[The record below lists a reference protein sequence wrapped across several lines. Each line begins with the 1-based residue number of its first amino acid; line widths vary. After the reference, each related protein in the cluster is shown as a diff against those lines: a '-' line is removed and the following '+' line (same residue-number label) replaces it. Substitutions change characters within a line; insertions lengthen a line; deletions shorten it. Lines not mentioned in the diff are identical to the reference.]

1 MKYLTI
7 KTNKTTNKTTRRTV
21 QADNIK
27 QARTKANATSND
39 TLRCYLVVTDSDGS
53 YNADALQQAALTIV
67 KRTTANM
74 VTKQGGRL
82 QYELYN
88 ACRVP
93 NIDNTDI
100 DDMLSVAQLAL
111 CEAVADGKD
120 TPQQYAYAYQKL
132 NDYLYSVGKV
142 KTTSQRARTQNLES
156 LGYDIAVDIDGNIN
170 RVLDI
175 ADDNYYYNADNTD
188 DIITDDIITALQSIF
203 DILSPTQQKVY
214 KYLANGM
221 SMSQI
226 ADIMGRTKATTQ
238 TQIVRIRAKATM
250 LYPDGIKSII
260 K

>member
-7 KTNKTTNKTTRRTV
+7 KTDKTTNKTTRRTV

-27 QARTKANATSND
+27 QARTKANATDGD

-53 YNADALQQAALTIV
+53 CNADALQQAALTIV

-74 VTKQGGRL
+74 VSNQGGRL

-93 NIDNTDI
+93 NIDNPDI

-120 TPQQYAYAYQKL
+120 TPQQYAFAYQQLQK
-132 NDYLYSVGKV
+132 YLYSVKAV
-142 KTTSQRARTQNLES
+142 DTKAQSKRCVNLES
-156 LGYDIAVDIDGNIN
+156 LGFDIAVDIDGNIN
-170 RVLDI
+170 RVLSV
-175 ADDNYYYNADNTD
+175 ADDNYYYSADNTD
-188 DIITDDIITALQSIF
+188 DIITSDIVNALQSIF
-203 DILSPTQQKVY
+203 EILTPRQQKVY
-214 KYLANGM
+214 KYLANGL
-221 SMSQI
+221 SERQI
-226 ADIMGRTKATTQ
+226 ANKMNISISSEHQHIVLIRKKATT
-238 TQIVRIRAKATM
+238 